1 MSEHLGHGRLAS
13 PSFRDQE
20 NFWQASLK
28 DPFNN
33 VSNTS
38 LDTVLH
44 TRKRDLSLNSTDSQ
58 DSHTKGPLRVRHGNL
73 LLRETSLSTI
83 GFPESPGKP
92 SPTPK
97 TSKHMPHK
105 LGREND
111 IPVLPEQEC
120 TPGFL
125 IHAESLEEIDLNLGS
140 SKANHEA
147 DEIEPERNLS
157 FDANVERL
165 STRRSMSEE
174 FSSQGGERKPDII
187 ITDSTPRGQPFRRW
201 MSNIRRKSSKIKVF
215 APRDDSWS
223 AGDCDER
230 EPISPVPQYE
240 EVRVER
246 VHGHQKTSSWSSSGF
261 VTAVKSATVS
271 LGPLSLAHQSRRTR
285 RSTFLRSSKRS
296 SGRSHRASVDSSQ
309 GSGQVVD
316 EAAWARAIQRR
327 RTLEELVSSEE
338 SYIADLKVLVNV
350 SCLAHKYSQA
360 LNHIADI
367 SGLFHFDFI
376 CIHWVPTQI
385 TTNKPKY

>member
-1 MSEHLGHGRLAS
+1 MSEHLGHSRLAS
-13 PSFRDQE
+13 PSFRDHE
-20 NFWQASLK
+20 NFWQAQLK

-38 LDTVLH
+38 LDTILH

-58 DSHTKGPLRVRHGNL
+58 GSLTKGPLRVRHGNL
-73 LLRETSLSTI
+73 LLRETSLSTM
-83 GFPESPGKP
+83 GFPESPGKL

-97 TSKHMPHK
+97 TSKQMSHK
-105 LGREND
+105 VGREND
-111 IPVLPEQEC
+111 KTVLAEKEC
-120 TPGFL
+120 SASFL
-125 IHAESLEEIDLNLGS
+125 IHAESLEEIDLSLGS
-140 SKANHEA
+140 SKTNHEA

-157 FDANVERL
+157 FDADVERL

-174 FSSQGGERKPDII
+174 VSSQGENRKPGII
-187 ITDSTPRGQPFRRW
+187 ITDSTPHGQPFRRW
-201 MSNIRRKSSKIKVF
+201 MSNIRRKSSKIKAF
-215 APRDDSWS
+215 APRDDHWY

-230 EPISPVPQYE
+230 EPITPVPQDE
-240 EVRVER
+240 ELRVER

-309 GSGQVVD
+309 GSGQAVD

-350 SCLAHKYSQA
+350 SCLPHKHSQA
-360 LNHIADI
+360 ISHIADI
-367 SGLFHFDFI
+367 PGLFHFDFI
-376 CIHWVPTQI
+376 CIHWVPTQKI
-385 TTNKPKY
+385 TTN

>member
-1 MSEHLGHGRLAS
+1 MSEHIGHGRLAS

-28 DPFNN
+28 DPFDNM
-33 VSNTS
+33 SNTS

-44 TRKRDLSLNSTDSQ
+44 TRTRDLSLNSTDSQ
-58 DSHTKGPLRVRHGNL
+58 GPHTNGPLRVRHGNL
-73 LLRETSLSTI
+73 LLRETSLPTI
-83 GFPESPGKP
+83 GFPESPGRP
-92 SPTPK
+92 SPTRK
-97 TSKHMPHK
+97 TSKQMSHK
-105 LGREND
+105 LSREND

-120 TPGFL
+120 SPGVL
-125 IHAESLEEIDLNLGS
+125 IHAESLEEIDLNHRS
-140 SKANHEA
+140 SKANNEA
-147 DEIEPERNLS
+147 DENGPERNLS

-165 STRRSMSEE
+165 STKRSMSEG
-174 FSSQGGERKPDII
+174 FSSQEGNRKTDII
-187 ITDSTPRGQPFRRW
+187 ITNSTPRGQPFRRW
-201 MSNIRRKSSKIKVF
+201 ISNIRRKGSRIKVL
-215 APRDDSWS
+215 APRDDRCPLEDYD
-223 AGDCDER
+223 AR
-230 EPISPVPQYE
+230 EPIPPVPQYE
-240 EVRVER
+240 EDRAER

-350 SCLAHKYSQA
+350 SCLPHKIQPS
-360 LNHIADI
+360 
-367 SGLFHFDFI
+367 F
-376 CIHWVPTQI
+376 
-385 TTNKPKY
+385 KPYR

>member
-1 MSEHLGHGRLAS
+1 MSEHVGHGRLAS

-73 LLRETSLSTI
+73 LLRETSLSTM

-97 TSKHMPHK
+97 TSKQMPHK

-230 EPISPVPQYE
+230 EPISSVPQYE

-296 SGRSHRASVDSSQ
+296 SGRSHRASLDSSQ

-360 LNHIADI
+360 LSHIADI

-385 TTNKPKY
+385 TTNKPKH

>member
-44 TRKRDLSLNSTDSQ
+44 TRKRDSSLNSTDSQ
-58 DSHTKGPLRVRHGNL
+58 GSHTQGPLRVRHGNL
-73 LLRETSLSTI
+73 LLRETSLSTM
-83 GFPESPGKP
+83 GFPESPRRP
-92 SPTPK
+92 SPTRKTPK
-97 TSKHMPHK
+97 QMSHK
-105 LGREND
+105 LSREND
-111 IPVLPEQEC
+111 IPVLLEQEC
-120 TPGFL
+120 SSGFL
-125 IHAESLEEIDLNLGS
+125 IRSESLEEIDLNYGS
-140 SKANHEA
+140 SKANNETG
-147 DEIEPERNLS
+147 ENEPERNLS

-165 STRRSMSEE
+165 LTRRSTSEE
-174 FSSQGGERKPDII
+174 FSNQGGNRKPDII
-187 ITDSTPRGQPFRRW
+187 ITGSTSRGQPFRRW
-201 MSNIRRKSSKIKVF
+201 MSNIRRKSSRIKVF
-215 APRDDSWS
+215 APRDDRWS
-223 AGDCDER
+223 LEDYDER
-230 EPISPVPQYE
+230 EPITPVPQYE
-240 EVRVER
+240 EVRAER

-271 LGPLSLAHQSRRTR
+271 LGPLSLAHQSRRTK

-350 SCLAHKYSQA
+350 SCFYTKYSQA
-360 LNHIADI
+360 LGHIADI
-367 SGLFHFDFI
+367 SGLLYVDFI

-385 TTNKPKY
+385 TTNKSKH

>member
-1 MSEHLGHGRLAS
+1 MSEHLGYGRLAS

-44 TRKRDLSLNSTDSQ
+44 TRKRDLSLNSADSQ
-58 DSHTKGPLRVRHGNL
+58 VSYTKGPLRVRHGNL
-73 LLRETSLSTI
+73 LLRETSLSTM
-83 GFPESPGKP
+83 GFAESPGKP
-92 SPTPK
+92 SSTQK
-97 TSKHMPHK
+97 ESKELSAK
-105 LGREND
+105 LSGETNN
-111 IPVLPEQEC
+111 PVLSQRERPS
-120 TPGFL
+120 GFL
-125 IHAESLEEIDLNLGS
+125 NLAESLEEIVLDPGV
-140 SKANHEA
+140 SKANNEA
-147 DEIEPERNLS
+147 GENEPERNLS

-165 STRRSMSEE
+165 STRRSISEE
-174 FSSQGGERKPDII
+174 FPSQGGHRKPNVI

-201 MSNIRRKSSKIKVF
+201 MSTIRRKSSRIKVF
-215 APRDDSWS
+215 ATHDDRCSIEHYN
-223 AGDCDER
+223 ER
-230 EPISPVPQYE
+230 EPITPVPQYE
-240 EVRVER
+240 EVRDER
-246 VHGHQKTSSWSSSGF
+246 VHGHHKTSSWSSSGF
-261 VTAVKSATVS
+261 VTAVKSTTAS
-271 LGPLSLAHQSRRTR
+271 LGPLSLANQSRKTK

-350 SCLAHKYSQA
+350 SCLLHKSQPG
-360 LNHIADI
+360 IE
-367 SGLFHFDFI
+367 G
-376 CIHWVPTQI
+376 
-385 TTNKPKY
+385 YR

>member
-1 MSEHLGHGRLAS
+1 MSEHLGHGRLSS

-33 VSNTS
+33 VSNAS

-58 DSHTKGPLRVRHGNL
+58 GSYTKGPLRVRHGNL
-73 LLRETSLSTI
+73 LLRETSFSTI
-83 GFPESPGKP
+83 GFAESPGR
-92 SPTPK
+92 SSSTQK
-97 TSKHMPHK
+97 TSKQLSPK
-105 LGREND
+105 LSGETN
-111 IPVLPEQEC
+111 IPVLPQRER
-120 TPGFL
+120 PSGFL
-125 IHAESLEEIDLNLGS
+125 IHDESLEEIDLGPRI
-140 SKANHEA
+140 SKANNDA
-147 DEIEPERNLS
+147 GEIEPERNLS

-165 STRRSMSEE
+165 STRRSISEE
-174 FSSQGGERKPDII
+174 FSSQGGRRKPDII
-187 ITDSTPRGQPFRRW
+187 ITESTPRGQPFRRW
-201 MSNIRRKSSKIKVF
+201 MSTIRRKSSRIKAF
-215 APRDDSWS
+215 ATHDDRCSLE
-223 AGDCDER
+223 DYNER
-230 EPISPVPQYE
+230 EPITPVPQYE
-240 EVRVER
+240 EVRAER

-261 VTAVKSATVS
+261 VTAVKSATAS
-271 LGPLSLAHQSRRTR
+271 LGPLSLANQSRRTK

-350 SCLAHKYSQA
+350 SCLLHKPQPGSEPYR
-360 LNHIADI
+360 
-367 SGLFHFDFI
+367 
-376 CIHWVPTQI
+376 
-385 TTNKPKY
+385 

>member
-1 MSEHLGHGRLAS
+1 MSEHFGHGRLAS

-58 DSHTKGPLRVRHGNL
+58 GSHTKGPLRVRHGNL
-73 LLRETSLSTI
+73 LLRETSLSTMD
-83 GFPESPGKP
+83 FTESPGRP
-92 SPTPK
+92 SPTQK
-97 TSKHMPHK
+97 TSKQISHK
-105 LGREND
+105 LSRETD
-111 IPVLPEQEC
+111 IPVLPEQEFSS
-120 TPGFL
+120 GFL
-125 IHAESLEEIDLNLGS
+125 IHAESLEEIDLNHGS
-140 SKANHEA
+140 SKADNEA
-147 DEIEPERNLS
+147 GENEPERNLS

-174 FSSQGGERKPDII
+174 SSSQGGNRKPD
-187 ITDSTPRGQPFRRW
+187 TNVSDSTPRGQPFRRW
-201 MSNIRRKSSKIKVF
+201 MSNIRRKSSRIKVF
-215 APRDDSWS
+215 AQRDDRWS
-223 AGDCDER
+223 LEGDDER
-230 EPISPVPQYE
+230 EPITPVPQYE
-240 EVRVER
+240 EVRAER
-246 VHGHQKTSSWSSSGF
+246 VHCHQKTSSWSSSGF

-271 LGPLSLAHQSRRTR
+271 LGPLSLAHQSRRTK

-350 SCLAHKYSQA
+350 SCLPRKIEPS
-360 LNHIADI
+360 
-367 SGLFHFDFI
+367 F
-376 CIHWVPTQI
+376 
-385 TTNKPKY
+385 KPYR